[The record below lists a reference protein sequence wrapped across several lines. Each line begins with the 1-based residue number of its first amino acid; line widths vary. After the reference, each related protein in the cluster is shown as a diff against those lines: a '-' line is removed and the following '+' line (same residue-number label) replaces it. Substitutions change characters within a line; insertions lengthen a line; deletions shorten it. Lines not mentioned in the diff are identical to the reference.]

1 MMSLKD
7 LAASLLLLAACR
19 AGPTVVVDPSPTA
32 LDPQR
37 LTEVLTIAFD
47 ESASAW
53 NRGDFAGFLSLY
65 APDSGTTYVDGRR
78 AQRGIAW
85 IREHYAP
92 AFAPGATRDSLV
104 VQELVARPLSTT
116 LALVT
121 ARYVLY
127 RGSEITASGPFTV
140 VMEERTDGWKILHDH
155 SSSDPR

>member
-1 MMSLKD
+1 M
-7 LAASLLLLAACR
+7 LA
-19 AGPTVVVDPSPTA
+19 V
-32 LDPQR
+32 
-37 LTEVLTIAFD
+37 AFG

-53 NRGDFAGFLSLY
+53 NRGDFESFPALY
-65 APDSGTTYVDGRR
+65 APDSSTTYVDGRR
-78 AQRGIAW
+78 PQRGIAW
-85 IREHYAP
+85 IRAHYAP
-92 AFAPGATRDSLV
+92 AFAPGAARDSLV

-127 RGSEITASGPFTV
+127 RRSEITASGPFTV